1 MQSRVSFNA
10 PRVPPTVP
18 ETPAAVFIAMLGN
31 TVDPPEPISPGPQLD
46 PNHDMRPRWD
56 EPSVFGSRGKPG
68 PRRPSKGPPNIDT
81 GMTDSDLGPIPV
93 LRVNRSFLD

>member
-1 MQSRVSFNA
+1 MQARISFNA

-18 ETPAAVFIAMLGN
+18 ETDAAMFIALLGSK
-31 TVDPPEPISPGPQLD
+31 VDGPEPLSPQTPGLD

-68 PRRPSKGPPNIDT
+68 PRRPSQGPPNIDT
-81 GMTDSDLGPIPV
+81 GMTDSELGPIPV
-93 LRVNRSFLD
+93 LRVNRSF